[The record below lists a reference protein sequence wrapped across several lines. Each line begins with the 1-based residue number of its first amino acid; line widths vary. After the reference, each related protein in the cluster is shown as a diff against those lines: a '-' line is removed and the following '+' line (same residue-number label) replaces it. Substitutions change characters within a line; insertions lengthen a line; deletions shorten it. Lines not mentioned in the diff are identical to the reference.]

1 MPALYLNTGRAA
13 GEQLSSTYEGR
24 YLSLEE
30 SYLIHPYHAADTL
43 VDGGDPVLFA
53 VGSSYMNGVG
63 VAMSSA
69 AAATDIISIDTEGIW
84 FLSVLGAI
92 SDGSPDGAAKALAAG
107 DPVYICKDAGQV
119 NQLSGQDDPDHWVPF
134 GYLLGDVA
142 ASTTGAT
149 VVAVK
154 VHWDQD
160 CLSSINLGSIDLVNQ
175 VLTSD
180 NFNID
185 TSAAA
190 RARGEAGETWGIEY
204 AWLKA
209 YLGLSDP
216 LAADEDVYGIYVRLE
231 DKQHSA
237 GGDLFA
243 ARFQTHAN
251 HAAAVWTRLY
261 GAMVVIS
268 NEASGT
274 ITESIG
280 LSVSMGGAG
289 CAPAM
294 QTVFQVMGDGTLSAA
309 RQSWFQTEIARG
321 AGLKAEATNV
331 TTKVYEIP
339 IDINGTIYAIPV
351 IPWI

>member
-1 MPALYLNTGRAA
+1 MPALYLATGRTA
-13 GEQLSSTYEGR
+13 GTEISSTYEGR
-24 YLSLEE
+24 HVTLEE
-30 SYLIHPYHAADTL
+30 SYLIHPYHSADAL
-43 VDGGDPVLFA
+43 VDVGDPVLFA

-63 VAMSSA
+63 VAFSSA
-69 AAATDIISIDTEGIW
+69 AAATDLIAIDTEGIW

-119 NQLSGQDDPDHWVPF
+119 NQLSGQSDPDHWVPF
-134 GYLLGDVA
+134 GYLLGDVT

-154 VHWDQD
+154 VHWDLD
-160 CLSSINLGSIDLVNQ
+160 CLSRINLGSIDLAAQ

-216 LAADEDVYGIYVRLE
+216 LHVDEDAYGMYVRLE
-231 DKQHSA
+231 DKTHST
-237 GGDLFA
+237 GGDLMA
-243 ARFQTHAN
+243 LRVQTHAN
-251 HAAAVWTRLY
+251 HADAVWTRLY

-280 LSVSMGGAG
+280 LSVDMGGAG

-294 QTVFQVMGDGTLSAA
+294 QTVFQVIGNGTLSAA
-309 RQSWFQTEIARG
+309 RQSWFQTEIGRG
-321 AGLKAEATNV
+321 AGLKAENTDV